1 MDELAERLLEYE
13 NDSLPDESTVR
24 KKLAEYISLGLIK
37 KVKHENEKSICYML
51 MNDNID
57 LAAWKDAIE
66 FFSEASPLGVVGSF
80 VNDRLDEHHGV
91 FHFKH
96 HYILDALESEILYSQ
111 ISQAGCEN
119 HSVEALYRNS
129 DSKIISA
136 RIFRQILFLQ
146 A

>member
-13 NDSLPDESTVR
+13 NDSLPDESTAR

-96 HYILDALESEILYSQ
+96 HYILDALESEILYGIFTGINEKRIITVKSHKPDVR
-111 ISQAGCEN
+111 IIPLK
-119 HSVEALYRNS
+119 LYIGTQTVR
-129 DSKIISA
+129 
-136 RIFRQILFLQ
+136 
-146 A
+146 